1 MNYALQ
7 LSASGVLTSLYRQ
20 DVLANNLANVD
31 TVGFRPDIA
40 ATRQR
45 DPVTREDGLMN
56 LPSNRLLER
65 LGAGVLLQPG
75 RVSTA
80 QGPIEITNNPL
91 DVAIEGDGF
100 LVVQLDAGSPSDR
113 LRLTRDGR
121 MTVNSEGWLVQS
133 ASGLPV
139 LDQTGDRIRVDHDA
153 GPLAIGTDGT
163 IRQRGGEVGRLQ
175 FVSVP
180 DPSTLAKA
188 GNGHFRPDAQQA
200 SSLVPASGQ
209 IRGGAVERS
218 GVDPIKA
225 MMGVTDAAGDVA
237 SNSRMIQLVDELTGR
252 LLTTVGRV

>member
-7 LSASGVLTSLYRQ
+7 LSASGVLTSMYRQ

-65 LGAGVLLQPG
+65 LGAGVLVQPS
-75 RVSTA
+75 RVSTT
-80 QGPIEITNNPL
+80 QGPIEVTDNPF

-100 LVVQLDAGSPSDR
+100 LVVQVANGGGDDHI
-113 LRLTRDGR
+113 RLTRDGR
-121 MTVNSEGWLVQS
+121 MTVNDQGWLVQ
-133 ASGLPV
+133 ATSGYPV
-139 LDQTGDRIRVDHDA
+139 VDHAGDRIRIDQDA
-153 GPLAIGTDGT
+153 GPVKIESDGT
-163 IRQRGGEVGRLQ
+163 IRQGRAAVARLQ

-180 DPSTLAKA
+180 DPSRLEKV
-188 GNGHFRPDAQQA
+188 GNGFFRPDSEQA
-200 SSLVPASGQ
+200 SSLLDPSGR
-209 IRGGAVERS
+209 IRGGAIERS

-252 LLTTVGRV
+252 LLSVGRV